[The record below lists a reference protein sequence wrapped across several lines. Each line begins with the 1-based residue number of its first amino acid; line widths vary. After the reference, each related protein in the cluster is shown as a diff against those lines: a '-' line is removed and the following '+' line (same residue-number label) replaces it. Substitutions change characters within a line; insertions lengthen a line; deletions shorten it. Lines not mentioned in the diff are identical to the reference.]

1 MSKEPIIGK
10 TQKWYST
17 PSWLFFKRLF
27 TLFISPDISVC
38 CCSVTKSCLTLCDPM
53 NYSTSGFPVLHY
65 LPEFAK
71 THVPWVT
78 NAILPSHPL
87 LLLPAFNLSHHQ
99 DLFQRVGSSH
109 QVAKVLELQLQH
121 GPSNEYSGL
130 ISFRIGLISLLSK
143 GLSRIFSSTTVWKHQ
158 FFSSQPSFWSNS
170 HICIWLLEKP
180 WLWLCGHLWAKWC
193 LCVLIFCLGLS

>member
-1 MSKEPIIGK
+1 MQKVPMAQLRPGMSHLHESDWW
-10 TQKWYST
+10 TDF
-17 PSWLFFKRLF
+17 PSKCVR
-27 TLFISPDISVC
+27 SVAEL
-38 CCSVTKSCLTLCDPM
+38 CLTHCDCSMP
-53 NYSTSGFPVLHY
+53 GFPVLHY

-87 LLLPAFNLSHHQ
+87 LLLPAVNLSHHQ
-99 DLFQRVGSSH
+99 DLFQWVGSSH

-158 FFSSQPSFWSNS
+158 FFSSQPSLWSNS